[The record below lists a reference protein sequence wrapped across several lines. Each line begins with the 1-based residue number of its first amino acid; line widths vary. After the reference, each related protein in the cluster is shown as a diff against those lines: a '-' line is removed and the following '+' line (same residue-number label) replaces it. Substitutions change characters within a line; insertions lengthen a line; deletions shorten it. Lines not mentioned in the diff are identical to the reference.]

1 MGRGTILADL
11 GEGQYSIK
19 LDFGESRLEAQL
31 LLLTG
36 ANSDLD
42 TQIAPQQAKVNAAQA
57 ALDSSNAALTAA
69 INAYVAG
76 NSSPNLLPPVETAKL
91 DQVAKEEA
99 LRRETVALG
108 KLQGTKANNLRK
120 IDDLNSYRVSLTLNA
135 WCADY
140 TEGASGQVAT
150 LEIPNEPKTVLIAP
164 TGRAPVDADGDLRM
178 RALMTAPQAYYNV
191 AILPGWQ
198 KFKPTYRSGVITAIN
213 GDTADVALDEAKS
226 SSGGIADIG
235 LANIE
240 FDVNQTSTLTNVPI
254 VYQDCNGTAF
264 EVGDAVVVQFMAQ
277 SWSTPRIIGFMSNP
291 NPCQNA
297 FFNYGKVLP
306 FDSFDVSQITP
317 GPVINYFGGP
327 GIRYQA
333 SPEITLNT
341 LWWGGDVVWIGQTG
355 SVSWRMEGDPYN
367 FPYVVFRDT
376 TIDCTSPEFY
386 AWLAS
391 KDSYANYFQQWHVC
405 GGAVYNEQI
414 GSERRQILY
423 FAAINKEEAVSGN
436 SQSLNETLY
445 IYRKDLAT
453 NALTKVYELSVAI
466 GTQNRFD
473 ETSPWVDNEATGNSF
488 VHLTDASSGPLLSSS
503 GKKIYKVIR
512 DTNDNP
518 HFGYCIK
525 VSFHPTQPKAIFAFM
540 SNWQYGYMQWIYQ
553 SGATF
558 TSATGVVAAE
568 YHPDDGRIC
577 SLAISNYAFDPQVD
591 TELPNGSIDSFI
603 GFGASFTATFSEGGL
618 TVISD
623 DPRRA
628 FVGQL
633 NVCFP
638 QNNVIVSRQKIRRVS
653 LATAPAWSRNFFSG
667 AFTESYVQ
675 GTIAGSIYLSNPQL
689 PLVQFRSS
697 VAHSYLLASLT
708 QIYYWVRVVYAK
720 NRYYAMFY
728 TIQDEQPGGGI
739 PARLLSSEFTQ
750 AQIVEDTGVTFNDS
764 AGSSSGLSIYTPA
777 RIGFTSK

>member
-36 ANSDLD
+36 ANSDID
-42 TQIAPQQAKVNAAQA
+42 TQIAAQQAKVNAAQS
-57 ALDSSNAALTAA
+57 ALNASNVALAAA
-69 INAYVAG
+69 INAYVAS

-99 LRRETVALG
+99 LRGETVALG
-108 KLQGTKANNLRK
+108 KLQGSKANNLRK

-140 TEGASGQVAT
+140 TEGASGTVAT

-164 TGRAPVDADGDLRM
+164 AGRAPVDADGELRM
-178 RALMTAPQAYYNV
+178 RALMTAPQAYYNA

-226 SSGGIADIG
+226 SAGGIADIG

-240 FDVNQTSTLTNVPI
+240 FDVNQTSALTNVPI

-264 EVGDAVVVQFMAQ
+264 EVGDAVVVQFMSQ
-277 SWSTPRIIGFMSNP
+277 TWSTPQIIGFLSNP
-291 NPCQNA
+291 NPCQKA

-306 FDSFDVSQITP
+306 FNSFDVSQITP
-317 GPVINYFGGP
+317 APVINYFGGP

-540 SNWQYGYMQWIYQ
+540 NNWQYGYMQWIYQ